1 MIRLDPSP
9 ILARS
14 MQVPAKHIAPFAGL
28 AQRGGQGDPRI
39 DDILRCAR
47 ATSPNDGVSLSDYW
61 RLLKALTLSAG
72 EETFRLSA
80 RPLMTGSADF
90 VFHAAAQTGT
100 LGEAIREIARA
111 YNLLHGH
118 EYNRVETRGRL
129 VVYVLDDEAFPYT
142 HPRDDFLDFTLEST
156 LIFLHGA
163 VCELADADLTPCARQ
178 IFTRRPRPAATGG
191 AALAFWDAPV
201 SYGEQ
206 VYGLAYDAEI
216 CALPVRRRQRHMP
229 LHLAIHNR
237 ILALVE
243 QREGGAAP
251 RDAVDIAVVR
261 ALHDGLQDQADVA
274 ARLGLSVATLRRRL
288 ARSGAS
294 FRELRQGVL
303 RQAACLCLKET
314 GSVADTAEALG
325 FSDPRS
331 FSRAFKALMAETP
344 SAFVGRVRSA

>member
-1 MIRLDPSP
+1 MSRLDPSP
-9 ILARS
+9 DLARS
-14 MQVPAKHIAPFAGL
+14 MRVPADHIAPLARLARSVDHGHEAGV
-28 AQRGGQGDPRI
+28 AF
-39 DDILRCAR
+39 
-47 ATSPNDGVSLSDYW
+47 SDYW
-61 RLLKALTLSAG
+61 RLLKALTVAAG

-90 VFHAAAQTGT
+90 VFSAAEQTAT
-100 LGEAIREIARA
+100 LGEALREIARA

-129 VVYVLDDEAFPYT
+129 LVYVVDDEAFPYT

-163 VCELADADLTPCARQ
+163 VCELADADLTARARQ
-178 IFTRRPRPAATGG
+178 VFTRRPRAAATGG

-201 SYGEQ
+201 RYGEP
-206 VYGLAYDAEI
+206 VYGIAYDAEI
-216 CALPVRRRQRHMP
+216 AALPVRRRQRHMP

-243 QREGGAAP
+243 QRESAGAP
-251 RDAVDIAVVR
+251 REAVDSAVVR
-261 ALHDGLQDQADVA
+261 ALHDGLHDQADVA

-288 ARSGAS
+288 ARTGAS
-294 FRELRQGVL
+294 FRERRQAVL
-303 RQAACLCLKET
+303 RQAACLRLQET

-331 FSRAFKALMAETP
+331 FSRAFKALMGETP

>member
-1 MIRLDPSP
+1 
-9 ILARS
+9 
-14 MQVPAKHIAPFAGL
+14 MQVPADHIAPFAGL
-28 AQRGGQGDPRI
+28 AKTIGQGQTGI
-39 DDILRCAR
+39 DEILRGAR
-47 ATSPNDGVSLSDYW
+47 AKGRDAGVSLSDYW
-61 RLLKALTLSAG
+61 RLLKALTMSAG

-80 RPLMTGSADF
+80 RPLVTGSADF
-90 VFHAAAQTGT
+90 VFHAAEQTAT

-118 EYNRVETRGRL
+118 EYNRVESRGRL
-129 VVYVLDDEAFPYT
+129 VVYVLDDETFPYT

-178 IFTRRPRPAATGG
+178 IFTRRAKAAVTGE

-201 SYGEQ
+201 SYGER

-251 RDAVDIAVVR
+251 REPVDIAVVR
-261 ALHDGLQDQADVA
+261 ALHDGLHDQADVA
-274 ARLGLSVATLRRRL
+274 ARLGLSLPTLRRRL
-288 ARSGAS
+288 ARSGSS
-294 FRELRQGVL
+294 FRQLRQGVL
-303 RQAACLCLKET
+303 RQAACLRLKET

-344 SAFVGRVRSA
+344 SAFVGRVRRA